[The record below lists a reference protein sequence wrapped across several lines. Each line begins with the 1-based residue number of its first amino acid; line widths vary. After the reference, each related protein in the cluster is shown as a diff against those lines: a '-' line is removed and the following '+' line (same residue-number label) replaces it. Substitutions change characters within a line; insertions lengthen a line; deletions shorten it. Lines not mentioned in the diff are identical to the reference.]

1 MRFTREQFHSE
12 CPSYHSVKNSLRNAL
27 SELVTHPS
35 WANGLDILS
44 PRAMNIF
51 IVFIHHEDVP
61 NEWQNKLTI
70 KHANG
75 VAFVLFS
82 RCIVVTTFTT
92 YVCLGNSE
100 IIVNSTVYS
109 GADQRKHRSSATLAI
124 LREISA
130 GISRKTGQQRGIC
143 FHLMTSSCYNQTQNT
158 SRVGALR
165 RCLLLWKYLD
175 IFRVHCG
182 MCSWNTLFKCF
193 KIS

>member
-12 CPSYHSVKNSLRNAL
+12 CPSYHSVKNSLRNVL

-100 IIVNSTVYS
+100 IIVYSTAYS
-109 GADQRKHRSSATLAI
+109 GADQRKHQSSATLAI
-124 LREISA
+124 LREFPAKLASNAEYVSIWWRHHA
-130 GISRKTGQQRGIC
+130 TIKHR
-143 FHLMTSSCYNQTQNT
+143 TQAVC
-158 SRVGALR
+158 RALR